1 MTGSLANRA
10 TSTMLIGPDWAMNME
25 ICDICNRDSGQ
36 AKDVVKGLK
45 KRLRH
50 KNPKVQL
57 LALTVKEHKILK
69 EEKYLCQASMLLE
82 TMIKNCSDIVHMHVA
97 EKDILHEMVTIMRKK
112 QADIQVKEKVLLL
125 IDTWQEALGGPQA
138 RYPQYYAAYQELLHL
153 GAVFPRR
160 PERSAPIFSRRP
172 ELNPDYQEE
181 APESS
186 AGSDFPILSLAE
198 IQNARGVIDILSQ
211 MLNALEPG
219 NKKELT
225 QEVLVD
231 LVDQCHSYK
240 QKAVH
245 LVNKTSDEE
254 LLRDGLA
261 LNDELQR
268 ILARHDAILSGT
280 AVHAEKPKTLQALVD
295 VDESSVTNADSSA
308 HTNQRS
314 NMNTSTSEQ
323 SPLQQLLLP
332 APSASNGAASSLEI
346 IDPNMDLLSGEDF
359 SKPTSENSLAL
370 VPVTDLVDGSASSGT
385 EHNILAL
392 SDIFSQNSN
401 NSNKPT
407 NAFDSNTAY
416 PASQTYPAVAQLQLE
431 PQQST
436 YYSNGNVPNSG
447 VAQYEQAAY
456 IQGTQLNQANPAWNS
471 QSSHGL
477 SSQQQ
482 ATYNTND
489 QGGALPLPPWE
500 AHTVHNNQPIEPQQ
514 MQSGQLEGG
523 IHPQPIQSSHLGGMH
538 PGLIQNNQR
547 IGMPTPPMQSNQLGG
562 LYSQP
567 IQGGQFAGMQ
577 QQLMQG
583 VQWIDYGY
591 GQQPVAQYYNQRPL
605 YPYVGPNEISQRMYG
620 LSLQDNNSY
629 MNTNSSYPIS
639 TSTFNSQ
646 QSHRPSKPEDKLFG
660 DLVSLAKSKQNKL
673 NGNKLGSL

>member
-1 MTGSLANRA
+1 
-10 TSTMLIGPDWAMNME
+10 ME
-25 ICDICNRDSGQ
+25 ACPCFNLYQ
-36 AKDVVKGLK
+36 
-45 KRLRH
+45 
-50 KNPKVQL
+50 
-57 LALTVKEHKILK
+57 
-69 EEKYLCQASMLLE
+69 LLE
-82 TMIKNCSDIVHMHVA
+82 TIVKNCGDMVHMHVA
-97 EKDILHEMVTIMRKK
+97 EKDILHEMVTIVRKK
-112 QADIQVKEKVLLL
+112 QADNHVKEKVLLL
-125 IDTWQEALGGPQA
+125 IDTWQEAFGGSQT
-138 RYPQYYAAYQELLHL
+138 RYPQYCAAYQELLRL
-153 GAVFPRR
+153 GAVFPQR
-160 PERSAPIFSRRP
+160 PERSAPIFPRRP

-245 LVNKTSDEE
+245 LVNTTSNEE
-254 LLRDGLA
+254 LLREGLA

-268 ILARHDAILSGT
+268 ILARHEAVLSGT
-280 AVHAEKPKTLQALVD
+280 AVHADKPKTLQALVD
-295 VDESSVTNADSSA
+295 VDDSTVTNADSSA

-323 SPLQQLLLP
+323 SPLQQLPLP
-332 APSASNGAASSLEI
+332 APPASNGAATSLAI

-385 EHNILAL
+385 EHSILAL

-407 NAFDSNTAY
+407 NAIDSNAAY
-416 PASQTYPAVAQLQLE
+416 PASQTYPAAPQLQLE

-436 YYSNGNVPNSG
+436 YYSNGSVRNSG
-447 VAQYEQAAY
+447 VPQYEQAAY
-456 IQGTQLNQANPAWNS
+456 IQGIQLNQANPAWNN

-482 ATYNTND
+482 ATYMPCPKSLFFDMSNPEVVVHEYFLFPHLLSVLWKFPKPSPPLRSYNLSQVFIGHRRALYHLTLSYLKTDTND

-500 AHTVHNNQPIEPQQ
+500 AQTVHNNQPVERQQ
-514 MQSGQLEGG
+514 MRSGQLEGG

-538 PGLIQNNQR
+538 PGLIQNSQQ
-547 IGMPTPPMQSNQLGG
+547 IGMPTLPMQNNQLGG

-583 VQWIDYGY
+583 VQWIGYGY
-591 GQQPVAQYYNQRPL
+591 GQQPVAQYYHQRPL
-605 YPYVGPNEISQRMYG
+605 YPYAGPNEISQRMYG

-629 MNTNSSYPIS
+629 MNTNSMHPIS
-639 TSTFNSQ
+639 TSSTFNSQ
-646 QSHRPSKPEDKLFG
+646 QSNRPSKPEDKLFG
-660 DLVSLAKSKQNKL
+660 DLVSLAKSKQNKP
-673 NGNKLGSL
+673 NGIS

>member
-25 ICDICNRDSGQ
+25 ICDICSRDPGQ

-57 LALTVKEHKILK
+57 LALT
-69 EEKYLCQASMLLE
+69 LLE
-82 TMIKNCSDIVHMHVA
+82 TMVKNCGDIVHMHVA
-97 EKDILHEMVTIMRKK
+97 EKDILHEMVMIVRKK
-112 QADIQVKEKVLLL
+112 QADINVKEKVLLL
-125 IDTWQEALGGPQA
+125 IDTWQEAIGGPQA
-138 RYPQYYAAYQELLHL
+138 RYPQYYAAYQELLRG
-153 GAVFPRR
+153 GAVFSRR
-160 PERSAPIFSRRP
+160 PERSAPIFPQRP
-172 ELNPDYQEE
+172 ELNPDYQQE

-219 NKKELT
+219 NKKGLT

-231 LVDQCHSYK
+231 LVDQCRSNK
-240 QKAVH
+240 QRVMH
-245 LVNKTSDEE
+245 HVNTTSDEE
-254 LLRDGLA
+254 LLREGLA

-268 ILARHDAILSGT
+268 ILARHDAVLSGI

-295 VDESSVTNADSSA
+295 VDDSSVTNADSSA
-308 HTNQRS
+308 HLNQRS
-314 NMNTSTSEQ
+314 NMSTSTNKQ
-323 SPLQQLLLP
+323 TPLQQLLLP
-332 APSASNGAASSLEI
+332 APPASNGAATSLEI

-370 VPVTDLVDGSASSGT
+370 VPVTDLVDSSASSGT
-385 EHNILAL
+385 EKNILAL

-407 NAFDSNTAY
+407 NAIDSNTVY
-416 PASQTYPAVAQLQLE
+416 PASQTYPAAPQLQLE
-431 PQQST
+431 LHQST
-436 YYSNGNVPNSG
+436 NYSNGSVPNSG
-447 VAQYEQAAY
+447 VPQYEQAAY
-456 IQGTQLNQANPAWNS
+456 IQATQLNQANPAWNS

-477 SSQQQ
+477 SSQHQ

-500 AHTVHNNQPIEPQQ
+500 AQTVQNNQLLEPQQ
-514 MQSGQLEGG
+514 MQSGQLEGV
-523 IHPQPIQSSHLGGMH
+523 IHPRPIPSSHLGGMH
-538 PGLIQNNQR
+538 PGLIQSNQQ
-547 IGMPTPPMQSNQLGG
+547 IGMSAPPMQSNQLGG

-567 IQGGQFAGMQ
+567 IQGGQFIGMQ

-583 VQWIDYGY
+583 VQWINYGY
-591 GQQPVAQYYNQRPL
+591 GQQPEARYYNQRPL
-605 YPYVGPNEISQRMYG
+605 YPYVGPNDISQRMYG
-620 LSLQDNNSY
+620 LSLQDNSSY
-629 MNTNSSYPIS
+629 MNMNSSYPMS
-639 TSTFNSQ
+639 ASSTFYSH
-646 QSHRPSKPEDKLFG
+646 QSNRPSKPEDKLFG
-660 DLVSLAKSKQNKL
+660 DLVSLAKSKQNKP
-673 NGNKLGSL
+673 NGIN